1 MRIKKKQEEK
11 DAMEPGR
18 RKKDEGVRLPGGV
31 TYVDRQREATVASET
46 DIKKELK
53 VSTDVGHLFCN
64 LVLICA
70 WVYRVT
76 RQVCDKVWLT

>member
-18 RKKDEGVRLPGGV
+18 RKKDDGVRLPGGV
-31 TYVDRQREATVASET
+31 TYVDRQREATVAGET

-53 VSTDVGHLFCN
+53 VSDAVGRLFWN
-64 LVLICA
+64 LVICS
-70 WVYRVT
+70 WMYVSTYYST
-76 RQVCDKVWLT
+76 S